1 MKETIYFIAALPM
14 PIGGVTVYNQRK
26 LSVLKNEYN
35 VIHLG
40 TNKSNLINFLF
51 IIIFSK
57 KEVIISSM
65 NFILIFLN
73 FFSLNRHVT
82 FIDHNASRYF
92 NSLNF
97 LTRLIYKFSLNK
109 AKKIVIVDDYLK
121 NNYKIFGNK
130 LNFKVES
137 AFIPPVVSDIDNI
150 IKKYPIEIRNLKYR
164 NCVIASISKPYL
176 NVDGEDVYNSEL
188 ILECFEKL
196 ALSYRD
202 VYFVVG
208 LSDVSRDSKYAEKIL
223 DKAENLSLNNKNI
236 FILKNGTELWP
247 LFEKGLI
254 YFRPTLTD
262 GDSITLREAIHFGCK
277 SLVSDVVPRP
287 KEAILF
293 NFKRDKALNKL
304 EGILENLN
312 VSY

>member
-1 MKETIYFIAALPM
+1 MKKTIYFIAALPM

-40 TNKSNLINFLF
+40 TDKSNLIKFLF
-51 IIIFSK
+51 IILFSK

-65 NFILIFLN
+65 NFILIFFN
-73 FFSLNRHVT
+73 FFSLIKHVT

-92 NSLNF
+92 NNLNF
-97 LTRLIYKFSLNK
+97 LTRLIYKISLNK
-109 AKKIVIVDDYLK
+109 AKKIVIVDEYLK
-121 NNYKIFGNK
+121 NNYKVFGNK

-137 AFIPPVVSDIDNI
+137 AFIPPVTSDVDSI
-150 IKKYPIEIRNLKYR
+150 IKKYPIEIQKIKYR

-176 NVDGEDVYNSEL
+176 NIDGEDVYNSEL

-196 ALSYRD
+196 SLKYNNI
-202 VYFVVG
+202 YFVVG
-208 LSDVSRDSKYAEKIL
+208 LSDVSRDSQYAERII

-262 GDSITLREAIHFGCK
+262 GDSITLREAIHFSCK

-287 KEAILF
+287 KEAVLF
-293 NFKRDKALNKL
+293 NLKRDNVLSKL
-304 EGILENLN
+304 ESILENIN
-312 VSY
+312 VGY